1 MWRLNGPAAN
11 YLLASI
17 VFLLVFSL
25 IFSFRDTIRALA
37 EFFDI
42 RAIRRLL
49 RKPLAIVFVH
59 AFVVVLLL
67 FCCSFEDLRDF
78 GLALALIG
86 LFFVPGL
93 SLAWIVVTDVFEVY
107 GRGTRGGR
115 RRRRSG
121 RGDAQQIG
129 R

>member
-1 MWRLNGPAAN
+1 MWGLHEDGAICLFAI
-11 YLLASI
+11 I

-25 IFSFRDTIRALA
+25 VFSFRDTIRALA

-67 FCCSFEDLRDF
+67 GWCCFEDLCAF
-78 GLALALIG
+78 GLALTLIG
-86 LFFVPGL
+86 LFLVPGL
-93 SLAWIVVTDVFEVY
+93 SLAWILVTDVFEAF